1 MHDRHQ
7 VHVLMAIKMKG
18 DVSAAELAE
27 AGNLRLNLLVEL
39 MADELSARVHG
50 G

>member
-1 MHDRHQ
+1 MHDRHK
-7 VHVLMAIKMKG
+7 VNVLMAVNMKWS
-18 DVSAAELAE
+18 VSTAELAE

-39 MADELSARVHG
+39 MADALSARVHG

>member
-7 VHVLMAIKMKG
+7 VHVLMAIQMKG
-18 DVSAAELAE
+18 DGSAAELPE
-27 AGNLRLNLLVEL
+27 AGNLRLNLFVEL
-39 MADELSARVHG
+39 TGDAPPPRVHG